1 MSSRPDTTTTP
12 QSASSAETW
21 SAIGLIGV
29 LIVIMLGIAHAYMA
43 GTNPEPM
50 GLHVATMGTAVATL
64 WVIARLF
71 KR

>member
-1 MSSRPDTTTTP
+1 MSRPDTTTPPT
-12 QSASSAETW
+12 SASPETW
-21 SAIGLIGV
+21 SAIGLIGI

-43 GTNPEPM
+43 GSNPEPM